1 MLTGPVPQETDN
13 PDLRDRA
20 YVYWRLLGDPD
31 TARQVVL
38 AQKPVIADT
47 GGSMEPSL
55 LATLLANL
63 SSLAS
68 VYHKP
73 PEVCAPAGCLIDHS
87 SLASVRSMRPVMH
100 LSFHL
105 STHQFAASCW
115 VWSSAFGALS
125 SLAYH
130 KPPEVCAPALGG
142 LLLLK
147 SCCWSAVGQPCL
159 CLLHAP

>member
-1 MLTGPVPQETDN
+1 M
-13 PDLRDRA
+13 
-20 YVYWRLLGDPD
+20 YWRLLGDPD

-73 PEVCAPAGCLIDHS
+73 PEVGFLGSFHSSCPGILRALQHGGIPGWRLRVSMSSPSGLALPAVSLGMRARSHSQEGRKFCAPDGGSRL
-87 SLASVRSMRPVMH
+87 
-100 LSFHL
+100 
-105 STHQFAASCW
+105 QG
-115 VWSSAFGALS
+115 FGLG
-125 SLAYH
+125 LG
-130 KPPEVCAPALGG
+130 VTWAPTEHPIVQLN
-142 LLLLK
+142 
-147 SCCWSAVGQPCL
+147 CCIQPL
-159 CLLHAP
+159 QHAQ

>member
-1 MLTGPVPQETDN
+1 M
-13 PDLRDRA
+13 
-20 YVYWRLLGDPD
+20 YWRLLGDPD

-73 PEVCAPAGCLIDHS
+73 PEVGFLGPTPPV
-87 SLASVRSMRPVMH
+87 LASFGPCSME
-100 LSFHL
+100 
-105 STHQFAASCW
+105 ASL
-115 VWSSAFGALS
+115 V
-125 SLAYH
+125 
-130 KPPEVCAPALGG
+130 GG
-142 LLLLK
+142 
-147 SCCWSAVGQPCL
+147 
-159 CLLHAP
+159 